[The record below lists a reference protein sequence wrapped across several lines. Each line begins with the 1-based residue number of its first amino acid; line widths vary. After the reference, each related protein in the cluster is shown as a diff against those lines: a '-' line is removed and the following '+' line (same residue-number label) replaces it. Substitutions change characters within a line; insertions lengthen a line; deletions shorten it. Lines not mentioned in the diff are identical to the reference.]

1 LTRNEKQSKKWIILG
16 KEIVNQY
23 ILALAGI
30 VNYREKAIKVLGIG
44 ENDIHEWEGN
54 FRVAEDKDPD
64 LVDFV
69 NHLIALFNE

>member
-1 LTRNEKQSKKWIILG
+1 
-16 KEIVNQY
+16 
-23 ILALAGI
+23 LALAGI